1 MMVQQ
6 NSRGL
11 RNNKT
16 LFRNMR
22 IEIVIYE
29 TSFRLKAF
37 VLYRED
43 YIGRCDDDDDIFN
56 LNGLQYATLL
66 IFTGVLA
73 HLNF

>member
-6 NSRGL
+6 NSEGL

-43 YIGRCDDDDDIFN
+43 YIGRCDDDIFN

>member
-37 VLYRED
+37 VL
-43 YIGRCDDDDDIFN
+43 
-56 LNGLQYATLL
+56 L
-66 IFTGVLA
+66 
-73 HLNF
+73 